1 MDGNLPLGLG
11 GHTFIEELGN
21 DPPLSHEEAVEVVE
35 ACLDSGITFFDTTFT
50 QERVRLGEALHELG
64 RRDEATIVAWN
75 FFGPVYSNPV
85 PYKEG
90 HIDAILSELRVDYV
104 DRLVV
109 HAPYDDDETATDADH
124 QRGLGLAQRW
134 VEEGLV
140 GELGTWSPGPD
151 ADVEYGHNNPFSF
164 MVQPYNVDTDDAPE
178 SFTAAKRLGWE
189 TVAVTPFVRGWK
201 LDEMVAAASEM
212 SDDPE
217 PELRS
222 RLSDHML
229 RYSLFQPNVD
239 QLVIGMRK
247 AEWLDQNVQSV
258 ERGPLS
264 DDEEKWLFS
273 VADRVRNEG
282 EE

>member
-1 MDGNLPLGLG
+1 MPEDLPLGLG

-21 DPPLSHEEAVEVVE
+21 DPPLSHEEAVDVVE
-35 ACLDSGITFFDTTFT
+35 TCLDNGVTFFDTTYT
-50 QERVRLGEALHELG
+50 QERIRLGEALHELG

-75 FFGPVYSNPV
+75 FFGPVHSNPI
-85 PYKEG
+85 PYEPG
-90 HIDAILSELRVDYV
+90 HVDAILSELRVDYV

-109 HAPYDDDETATDADH
+109 HPPYEDDETATEAGH
-124 QRGLGLAQRW
+124 RRGLGIAQRW

-140 GELGTWSPGPD
+140 GELGTWAPGPD
-151 ADVEYGHNNPFSF
+151 ADVEYGQDNPYSF

-178 SFTAAKRLGWE
+178 SFAAAKRLGWD

-201 LDEMVAAASEM
+201 LDEMVATASER

-222 RLSDHML
+222 RLADHML

-239 QLVIGMRK
+239 RLVVGMRK
-247 AEWLDQNVQSV
+247 VEWIHRNVESGEQ
-258 ERGPLS
+258 GPLS
-264 DDEEKWLFS
+264 DDEKDWLFS
-273 VADRVRNEG
+273 IADQVG
-282 EE
+282 DDVD